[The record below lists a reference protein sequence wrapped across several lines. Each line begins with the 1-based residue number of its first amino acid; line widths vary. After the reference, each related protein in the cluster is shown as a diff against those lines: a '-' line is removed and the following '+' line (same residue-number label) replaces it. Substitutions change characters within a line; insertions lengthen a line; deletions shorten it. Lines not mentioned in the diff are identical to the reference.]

1 MGTGILA
8 MPFVI
13 RLGGYWG
20 IGLIVFI
27 GILGNYSGKVLIRL
41 LYEVNQDGTRVR
53 VRDSYADIGED
64 VHPKYGRYLVHVVNG
79 IEQFTH
85 CVLLLI
91 MPGTLVAH
99 TFPNTPLNESAWIAV
114 LSIVIIPSIFLRK
127 MHQVTW

>member
-1 MGTGILA
+1 

-20 IGLIVFI
+20 IALIVFI
-27 GILGNYSGKVLIRL
+27 GILGNYSGKVLISL
-41 LYEVNQDGTRVR
+41 LYEENQEGTRVR

-64 VHPKYGRYLVHVVNG
+64 AHPRWGRYLVHWANC

-91 MPGTLVAH
+91 MPGTLIAH
-99 TFPNTPLNESAWIAV
+99 NFPDTPLTESSWIAA
-114 LSIVIIPSIFLRK
+114 LSVIVIPSIFLRK
-127 MHQVTW
+127 MHQVTWT